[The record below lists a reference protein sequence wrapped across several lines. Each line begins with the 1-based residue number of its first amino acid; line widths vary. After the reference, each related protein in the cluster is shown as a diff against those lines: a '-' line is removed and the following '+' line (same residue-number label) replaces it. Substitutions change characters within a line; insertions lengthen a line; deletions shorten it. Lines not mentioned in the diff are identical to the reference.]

1 MARTARSVARLERV
15 VEAAD
20 LVRSSI
26 GATPNFAGVANQL
39 AFDTNQPP
47 RFMLLKGMGRVLG
60 GADSVSFVAPP
71 PARTWRRPRL
81 RPARADLRAVMESLA
96 ADEEDARG
104 VHDDEVEAGEDETAE
119 DEADGIEAAEDE
131 TANTR
136 RLYVRTRRRTPPQ
149 RRPHGRT
156 RRRTPS

>member
-1 MARTARSVARLERV
+1 MAQ
-15 VEAAD
+15 AA
-20 LVRSSI
+20 L
-26 GATPNFAGVANQL
+26 AAG
-39 AFDTNQPP
+39 
-47 RFMLLKGMGRVLG
+47 
-60 GADSVSFVAPP
+60 
-71 PARTWRRPRL
+71 
-81 RPARADLRAVMESLA
+81 ARAYVRAVMESLA

-119 DEADGIEAAEDE
+119 DEKDGIEAAEMRRP
-131 TANTR
+131 TAR

>member
-1 MARTARSVARLERV
+1 M
-15 VEAAD
+15 
-20 LVRSSI
+20 
-26 GATPNFAGVANQL
+26 
-39 AFDTNQPP
+39 
-47 RFMLLKGMGRVLG
+47 
-60 GADSVSFVAPP
+60 
-71 PARTWRRPRL
+71 